1 MNRNQAKLLAPIICA
16 FAAGSVIEW
25 RKKGTSNWVNEP
37 MGIEPNFERCIQ
49 EGIELRIAP
58 KPPKVKLA
66 RIALCNLAKVDDEN
80 FATFPT
86 TGVQPKAMEEG
97 WLAAELIVRGGDCDL
112 FEQHPTFVK
121 WISEP
126 FQLVSGKH
134 AA

>member
-1 MNRNQAKLLAPIICA
+1 MYQSHAKTLASIICA
-16 FAAGSVIEW
+16 FAAGSRIQMQSPYNKQWFNVPPGDSIDFEKCIENNI
-25 RKKGTSNWVNEP
+25 S
-37 MGIEPNFERCIQ
+37 
-49 EGIELRIAP
+49 LRIAP

-66 RIALCNLAKVDDEN
+66 RIALCNLAKVTDEN
-80 FATFPT
+80 FATFPA
-86 TGVQPKAMEEG
+86 TGVQPKAMEED

-126 FQLVSGKH
+126 FQLISGKH

>member
-16 FAAGSVIEW
+16 FAAGSSIEW
-25 RKKGTSNWVNEP
+25 MPSGQKRWYPVNTNECDFD
-37 MGIEPNFERCIQ
+37 GFIQ
-49 EGIELRIAP
+49 NGASLRIAP
-58 KPPKVKLA
+58 KPPKVKFA

-80 FATFPT
+80 FATLPT
-86 TGVQPKAMEEG
+86 TGVQPKVMEEG

>member
-1 MNRNQAKLLAPIICA
+1 MNHNQAKLLAPIICA
-16 FAAGSVIEW
+16 FAAGSKIEW
-25 RKKGTSNWVNEP
+25 QPHGQSNWYPVNPHECSFEDFIRN
-37 MGIEPNFERCIQ
+37 GIK
-49 EGIELRIAP
+49 LRIAP
-58 KPPKVKLA
+58 KPPKTKLA
-66 RIALCNLAKVDDEN
+66 RIALCNLAKITDEN

-86 TGVQPKAMEEG
+86 TGVQPKVMEEG